1 MNEEDTALPPPAAWL
16 ESLDRAE
23 ADIAAGRTVPASVV
37 HAMLEESIVRLEA
50 RAQNLKAT
58 QRA

>member
-1 MNEEDTALPPPAAWL
+1 MDEEDTVLPPPAAWL

-37 HAMLEESIVRLEA
+37 HAMLQESIVRMET

-58 QRA
+58 QQA